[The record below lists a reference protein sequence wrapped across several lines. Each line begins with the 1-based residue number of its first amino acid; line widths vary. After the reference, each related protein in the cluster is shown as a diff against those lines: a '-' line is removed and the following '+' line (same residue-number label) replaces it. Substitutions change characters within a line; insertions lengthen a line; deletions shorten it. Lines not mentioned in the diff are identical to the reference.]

1 MVEVLEC
8 PICNGKDLNTIA
20 SAKDYTVSHET
31 FTVKQCLA
39 CNLAITTPRPEN
51 EVLGKYYQSE
61 EYISHSGKS
70 SGILGSIYRMARSF
84 SLTWKKSQIS
94 MHAEKGTILDFGCGT
109 GEFLQTLQHASWEIE
124 GVEPSDLAR
133 SKATQLSGKKIHTSL
148 QEIKNQQ
155 FTAITAW
162 HVLEHV
168 PDLHQTLLALKSML
182 AKNGTIFI
190 AVPNYQSPDSKVYN
204 AYWAGLDVPRHVW
217 HFSKE
222 SMKKLLE
229 NAGLKLIKIVPMK
242 LDAYY
247 VSMLSEKYKNNNRL
261 GVLELI
267 RGFVTGLTSNL
278 KARKTVNHSSLIY
291 IAKLHEG

>member
-1 MVEVLEC
+1 MVEVIEC
-8 PICNGKDLNTIA
+8 PICNGKDLKAIA

-31 FTVKQCLA
+31 FIVKQCLA
-39 CNLAITTPRPEN
+39 CKLAITTPRPEN
-51 EVLGKYYQSE
+51 EVLGNYYKSE
-61 EYISHSGKS
+61 KYISHSGKS
-70 SGILGSIYRMARSF
+70 SGILGSIYRLARSF
-84 SLTWKKSQIS
+84 SVKWKKNQVST
-94 MHAEKGTILDFGCGT
+94 HAEKGAILDFGCGT
-109 GEFLQTLQHASWEIE
+109 GEFLQTLQNASWEIE
-124 GVEPSDLAR
+124 GVEPSNLAR
-133 SKATQLSGKKIHTSL
+133 SKASQLTGKKIYTSL
-148 QEIKNQQ
+148 NEIKNQQ
-155 FTAITAW
+155 FSAITAW

-168 PDLHQTLLALKSML
+168 PDLHETLLTLKSLL

-222 SMKKLLE
+222 SMKKLME
-229 NAGLKLIKIVPMK
+229 NAGLNLIKIIPMK

-261 GVLELI
+261 GFLQLI
-267 RGFVTGLTSNL
+267 RGFVIGLTSNL